1 MIFIVASP
9 QADGGSVGDWSFLF
23 VARSGHFRP
32 ITIMAQPLW
41 GCSATGFVAGFDGRL
56 GSHPTASPIT
66 AQHLR
71 HQAILKSLA
80 LPANPWDDA
89 FG

>member
-32 ITIMAQPLW
+32 ITIMAQPLLRLF
-41 GCSATGFVAGFDGRL
+41 GDGLCR
-56 GSHPTASPIT
+56 GT
-66 AQHLR
+66 
-71 HQAILKSLA
+71 
-80 LPANPWDDA
+80 
-89 FG
+89 